1 MTVRDRLRA
10 SLDRIRGELARDDID
25 RTTRALR
32 AAEMSLASVRLS
44 SLIAIGHERFYELT
58 TAPKQFRGL
67 RDLQVRTAGP
77 ADAAAL
83 TQMDGT
89 PSWRFTERFARGDL
103 AYIGELDGRVLAQ
116 SWFHRGPAPF
126 DEDAPVLPRW
136 HVPADAFWS
145 YHAYTLPEA
154 RASGVFVK
162 LFQTALRDLLLE
174 RGAVRVRCRVKAA
187 NAPSVALHERLG
199 FVAIGTLTALSV
211 PGARLLSWHGAGVER
226 RWIER
231 RSGAIVM
238 GLPPRP
244 GPNGGTA

>member
-1 MTVRDRLRA
+1 MTVLGRVRA
-10 SLDRIRGELARDDID
+10 SLDRLRSELARDDID

-32 AAEMSLASVRLS
+32 VAELSLVSARLS
-44 SLIAIGHERFYELT
+44 SVIAVGHERFYELT
-58 TAPKQFRGL
+58 TAPRQFRGL
-67 RDLQVRTAGP
+67 RDLEVRIAGP

-83 TQMDGT
+83 SAMDDT
-89 PSWRFTERFARGDL
+89 PTWRFTERFARGDL

-136 HVPADAFWS
+136 DVPADAFWS

-154 RASGVFVK
+154 RTSGVFVK

-199 FVAIGTLTALSV
+199 FVVIGTLSALSV
-211 PGARLLSWHGAGVER
+211 PGARLLSWHGAGVAR

-231 RSGAIVM
+231 RSEAIVM
-238 GLPPRP
+238 ALPPA
-244 GPNGGTA
+244 GG